1 MELDI
6 SDPSDLA
13 PNEGCPG
20 QAKIDICDSG
30 PKSSHIENYRSL
42 VTWHHDITDHFIQ
55 CMVFLQ
61 YVDGF
66 QAIWL
71 TLQQDPRA
79 GKARATLD
87 REVNCHFFLS
97 GPPWKTK
104 ISKVS
109 SLEPYLEALPSLL
122 AMIYLKSV
130 DPGFFSSSWSQ
141 VSLIKSCLTIC
152 QIRYC
157 QSNQG
162 LWHHPSED
170 FH

>member
-6 SDPSDLA
+6 SNPSDLA

-30 PKSSHIENYRSL
+30 PKSSQKKKIIDLWSHGVMTLRIISYN
-42 VTWHHDITDHFIQ
+42 
-55 CMVFLQ
+55 
-61 YVDGF
+61 VDGF

-71 TLQQDPRA
+71 TLKQDPRA

-87 REVNCHFFLS
+87 REVKCHFFIRTSLVNINE
-97 GPPWKTK
+97 

-122 AMIYLKSV
+122 AMIHLNSV

-141 VSLIKSCLTIC
+141 VNLIKSCSTIC
-152 QIRYC
+152 QISYKKQILRR
-157 QSNQG
+157 
-162 LWHHPSED
+162 
-170 FH
+170 

>member
-1 MELDI
+1 MVHGIPYAHISEKRQMKRCVVFRRCLWFSGNMADTQARSESRESPSNVRPRGEL
-6 SDPSDLA
+6 S
-13 PNEGCPG
+13 
-20 QAKIDICDSG
+20 
-30 PKSSHIENYRSL
+30 
-42 VTWHHDITDHFIQ
+42 
-55 CMVFLQ
+55 
-61 YVDGF
+61 
-66 QAIWL
+66 
-71 TLQQDPRA
+71 
-79 GKARATLD
+79 
-87 REVNCHFFLS
+87 FFLS